1 MKNFMVNFGQLV
13 RNNVVWVL
21 LLVIS
26 VIFSFNAENFFTF
39 RNILNILNQYAYII
53 VAALGVALI
62 MMSGN
67 MDLSVG
73 YAMSINGVIC
83 AILLTEYH
91 LPVYLI
97 IIISILVGMILS
109 SFNAILSQI
118 LLIPYIFVSF
128 GTMVIY
134 QGIAYVLSNSRSISG
149 FTDAYKY
156 IGQGRLFGTNISVA
170 LVITGALLAVFA
182 FIMNK
187 TYFGRYV
194 FALGGN
200 KDAARLAGINVK
212 KVELLISLFA
222 GAMYGLAAMIQSTRI
237 GAATA
242 STSVGIEFTIIVGL
256 LLGGVSIRGG
266 EGKING
272 CVAGILIIAIL
283 GNGMAL
289 AGLNI
294 YFQYVVKGMIMLTT
308 IGMDTYQ
315 HNKKQSSK
323 KLIKAKE

>member
-1 MKNFMVNFGQLV
+1 MKNIQESLIHYI
-13 RNNVVWVL
+13 RTNVVWVL

-26 VIFSFNAENFFTF
+26 VIFSFNAENFFTI

-53 VAALGVALI
+53 IAALGVALI

-73 YAMSINGVIC
+73 YAMSINGVIS
-83 AILLTEYH
+83 AILLTEFH
-91 LPVYLI
+91 WPVWSI
-97 IIISILVGMILS
+97 IIVSILVGMLLS

-118 LLIPYIFVSF
+118 LKIPYIFVSF

-134 QGIAYVLSNSRSISG
+134 QGVAYVLSNSRSISG
-149 FTDAYKY
+149 FTDAYKF
-156 IGQGRLFGTNISVA
+156 IGQGKVFGTNVSVA
-170 LVITGALLAVFA
+170 IIITGVLLAIFA

-212 KVELLISLFA
+212 KIEIMISLFA
-222 GAMYGLAAMIQSTRI
+222 GAMYGLAAMIQTTRI

-294 YFQYVVKGMIMLTT
+294 YYQYVVKGMIMLIT

-315 HNKKQSSK
+315 HNKKASSK
-323 KLIKAKE
+323 KLKQA

>member
-1 MKNFMVNFGQLV
+1 MDTIIKKASAILRGNLA
-13 RNNVVWVL
+13 WVL
-21 LLVIS
+21 LLIIS
-26 VIFSFNAENFFTF
+26 IIFSFNAENFFTV
-39 RNILNILNQYAYII
+39 RNMLNILNQYAYII
-53 VAALGVALI
+53 IAALGVSVV

-67 MDLSVG
+67 MDLSIG
-73 YAMSINGVIC
+73 FAMSINGVLC
-83 AILLTEYH
+83 ATLLTKYH
-91 LPVYLI
+91 VAVPIIMIACILI
-97 IIISILVGMILS
+97 GMFLCVI
-109 SFNAILSQI
+109 NVILSQ
-118 LLIPYIFVSF
+118 LLKIAYIFVSF

-134 QGIAYVLSNSRSISG
+134 QGLAFVLSNSKTISG
-149 FTDAYKY
+149 FSQEYKF
-156 IGQGRLFGTNISVA
+156 IGQGTLFGTNITIA
-170 LVITGALLAVFA
+170 ILITAVLLMVFS

-194 FALGGN
+194 FAIGGN

-212 KVELLISLFA
+212 KVEIIIGLFC
-222 GAMYGLAAMIQSTRI
+222 GAMCGLASMIQTTRI

-283 GNGMAL
+283 GNGMQL
-289 AGLNI
+289 ADLNV
-294 YFQYVVKGMIMLTT
+294 YYQYVVKGIIMLAT

-315 HNKKQSSK
+315 YTKKQNMK
-323 KLIKAKE
+323 KIKTA

>member
-1 MKNFMVNFGQLV
+1 MKNLSENVGHYI
-13 RNNVVWVL
+13 RSNVVWVL

-26 VIFSFNAENFFTF
+26 VIFSFNADNFFTL

-53 VAALGVALI
+53 IAALGVALI

-73 YAMSINGVIC
+73 YAMSINGVIS

-91 LPVYLI
+91 WPVWSI
-97 IIISILVGMILS
+97 IIVSILVGMLLS

-118 LLIPYIFVSF
+118 LKIPYIFVSF

-134 QGIAYVLSNSRSISG
+134 QGVAYVLSNSRSISG
-149 FTDAYKY
+149 FTDAYKF
-156 IGQGRLFGTNISVA
+156 IGQGKLFGTNVSVA
-170 LVITGALLAVFA
+170 IVITGVLLAIFA

-212 KVELLISLFA
+212 KIEIMISLFA
-222 GAMYGLAAMIQSTRI
+222 GAMYGLAAMIQTTRI

-294 YFQYVVKGMIMLTT
+294 YFQYVVKGLIMLTT

-315 HNKKQSSK
+315 HNKKATAAKLK
-323 KLIKAKE
+323 KA